1 DINLDPIFSKK
12 YVRKVNFDNT
22 IKFMGDIIQI
32 PPSKYRLSFAK
43 CVVDVFLLEDKI
55 IYVLY
60 KGDLI
65 HITELSKNKLGQF

>member
-1 DINLDPIFSKK
+1 
-12 YVRKVNFDNT
+12 
-22 IKFMGDIIQI
+22 MGDIIQI

-43 CVVDVFLLEDKI
+43 CVVDVFLLEDKR

-65 HITELSKNKLGQF
+65 HITKLLKNNKDYKLNKQIESFLNQRDYS